1 MERQN
6 RAPLAEA
13 QLKEFDALFGSPPV
27 LSTEDPKLFQGILE
41 QVMAAIQCEDG
52 IVLLLVRHFV
62 YASWKLERYIRHDTI
77 AIERRYR
84 QQLEFQAKRITDQ
97 HALREAKKREL
108 AEAATSAPQDI
119 AYLIDL
125 ERKAMDA
132 TSEVCRALKQTA
144 SEIDHN
150 LALEKSAEFRE
161 HLDRLIQS
169 ETKQRNDALRQ
180 IELYR
185 AGLGES
191 VSAAAK
197 QIIDAEFEEIP
208 AKPPVAKS
216 TPKKIEPPAPELDDD
231 DFQEFNDWPVR
242 LPGVLPT

>member
-6 RAPLAEA
+6 RPPFGEA
-13 QLKEFDALFGSPPV
+13 QFKEFSALFGSPPV

-97 HALREAKKREL
+97 YALREAKKREL
-108 AEAATSAPQDI
+108 AEASTNAPQDI
-119 AYLIDL
+119 AHLIDL

-132 TSEVCRALKQTA
+132 TAEVCRALKQTA

-161 HLDRLIQS
+161 HLDRLVQS
-169 ETKQRNDALRQ
+169 ETQRRNDALRQ

-185 AGLGES
+185 AGLGQS
-191 VSAAAK
+191 VSAATK
-197 QIIDAEFEEIP
+197 QVIDAEFEEIP
-208 AKPPVAKS
+208 AKPAAAKS
-216 TPKKIEPPAPELDDD
+216 TPKKITPPAPEFNDD
-231 DFQEFNDWPVR
+231 DFQEFLDYPPR

>member
-1 MERQN
+1 MEPRKQ
-6 RAPLAEA
+6 APLAEA
-13 QLKEFDALFGSPPV
+13 QLKEFGALFGSPPV

-41 QVMAAIQCEDG
+41 QVMAAIQCENV
-52 IVLLLVRHFV
+52 IVLLLIRHFV

-108 AEAATSAPQDI
+108 AEASTNAPQDI
-119 AYLIDL
+119 AHLIDL

-132 TSEVCRALKQTA
+132 TSEVCRALQQTA

-169 ETKQRNDALRQ
+169 ETKRRNDALQQ

-185 AGLGES
+185 AGLGQS

-208 AKPPVAKS
+208 VKPVVAKS
-216 TPKKIEPPAPELDDD
+216 APKRITTPAPELDDD
-231 DFQEFNDWPVR
+231 DFQEFLDCPPR
-242 LPGVLPT
+242 LPGVLPS